1 MAKNKSQYDSTLNL
15 PKTLFEMR
23 AGLPK
28 KEPVM
33 LKDWDDNDLYNQLM
47 KHNEGKPQFI
57 LHDGPPYANG
67 NIHMGTALNKII
79 KDIIIREKNMEGFQ
93 APYVPGFDTH
103 GLPIELKA
111 LSSVGEK
118 KKDISKLELRQ
129 ICEKFA
135 TEHIDIMSD
144 QFKRLGVIGD
154 FEHPYLTLKPEFE
167 ARQIEIFGEMA
178 KKGYIYK
185 GMKAVYWCPEDRTAL
200 AEAEIEYAEDE
211 CDSIYVRFKLTDD
224 PNGVLAKHNIPLD
237 KAWIVIWTTTTWTL
251 PANVATCLNPN
262 LEYAFVKIGDAYHI
276 MARELVE
283 STMKGCHI
291 DEYEVLPETVL
302 GSELELMQYQHP
314 FLDRKGLVILG
325 DHVTLEGGTGCVHT
339 APGHGVEDFE
349 VCVNHY
355 PQVPVVVPVD
365 DAGRLTAEAGEKF
378 AGLKVWDAN
387 KVILEHIKESG
398 HLMGVQHIT
407 HQYPHCWRCHHP
419 IIFRATEQWFCS
431 IDAFKE
437 DVYKAIDSVHWQPA
451 WGHDRMAGMVR
462 DRSDWCISRQRVW
475 GVPIPVF
482 YCKKCGKYHITDAS
496 IKAVS
501 DLFRKEGSDAWYK
514 YDANDILPK
523 TEVCE
528 CGASDW
534 EKDPDIMDVWFDS
547 GSTWSAVCRER
558 PELRWPVDMY
568 MEGADQFRG
577 WFQSS
582 LLTSVATQ
590 GVAPYREVLCHGW
603 VVDAQGK
610 QMHKSA
616 GNGMEP
622 SEIIRDYGADIIR
635 LWVASSDYTVDVRAG
650 KEIFRQLSE
659 AYRKMRNTARFML
672 GNISDF
678 DPAKDMVDDDQLF
691 EIDRWAL
698 EACNKLTATMRD
710 AYEHYDFS
718 RAYHALY
725 NFCVIDMSNF
735 YMDVIKDRLYCAD
748 DHARRCAQ
756 TALYRILVDFT
767 KLLAPILCFTSQE
780 IWSYIP
786 KLDGMKDYVVF
797 EQMPEAKAAADEA
810 FEAKWDRIMAI
821 RDDVKKVLEQARADK
836 VIGSALEAG
845 LTLYCSKEVYDFLN
859 AIPMDELADLF
870 IVSHVDLVE
879 GEGGVK
885 GLVEGLGVSAAHAAG
900 NMCLRCWKYE
910 TTVGED
916 GLCPRCAKVLKQ

>member
-1 MAKNKSQYDSTLNL
+1 MAQNYNDTIHKMQT
-15 PKTLFEMR
+15 PFEMR

-28 KEPVM
+28 KEPKM
-33 LKDWDDNDLYNQLM
+33 LEDWEQNHVYEQMIKN
-47 KHNEGKPQFI
+47 NEGKPQYI

-79 KDIIIREKNMEGFQ
+79 KDIIIRYKNMSGFQ
-93 APYVPGFDTH
+93 APYVPGYDTH

-111 LSSVGEK
+111 LSSLGDK
-118 KKDISKLELRQ
+118 KAGVSKLELRQ
-129 ICEKFA
+129 ICKEFA
-135 TEHIDIMSD
+135 TEHIGVMNE
-144 QFKRLGVIGD
+144 QFKRLGVQGD
-154 FEHPYLTLKPEFE
+154 FENPYLTLRPEFE
-167 ARQIEIFGEMA
+167 ARQVEIFGEMA

-283 STMKGCHI
+283 STMRGCHI

-365 DAGRLTAEAGEKF
+365 DAGHLTAEAGEKF

-900 NMCLRCWKYE
+900 NKCLRCWKYE